1 MVKRTLEE
9 VLIENTIDNNPSIL
23 HKLMQISSY
32 SYIENNRDNI
42 MYADGEYPLYIHSNV
57 KRPAKNRYGKRRS
70 DTERWNADLAIV
82 YKENERKICEIVEI
96 ETIRADRLLEHRKK
110 HIIKKIKTVERAY
123 KSRDINGIFAD
134 VDEIRFSLSLNAVNL
149 NKYSRYKTARNISQK
164 INCERNK
171 GYKEEKLSLYR
182 IYMLKEELFSYC
194 RDSDEKNL
202 LMNFNTTMPKN
213 IWKKPI
219 KKIMTELYYDL
230 KDSKNTDNL
239 YEYRPFNR

>member
-42 MYADGEYPLYIHSNV
+42 IYADGEYPLYIHSNV
-57 KRPAKNRYGKRRS
+57 KRPAKNRYGKKRS
-70 DTERWNADLAIV
+70 NTERWNADLAIV

-96 ETIRADRLLEHRKK
+96 ETIDADRLLLHRKK

-123 KSRDINGIFAD
+123 NNKDINGIFTD
-134 VDEIRFSLSLNAVNL
+134 IDEIRFSLSLNAAKL
-149 NKYSRYKTARNISQK
+149 DTSTRYKTARKISEK
-164 INCERNK
+164 INDERNK
-171 GYKEEKLSLYR
+171 MYKEEKLSLYR
-182 IYMLKEELFSYC
+182 IYLLKEDIFSYC

-202 LMNFNTTMPKN
+202 LMNFNMTMPKN

-219 KKIMTELYYDL
+219 KTVMTELYYDL
-230 KDSKNTDNL
+230 KNNENTDNL
-239 YEYRPFNR
+239 YEYHPFNR